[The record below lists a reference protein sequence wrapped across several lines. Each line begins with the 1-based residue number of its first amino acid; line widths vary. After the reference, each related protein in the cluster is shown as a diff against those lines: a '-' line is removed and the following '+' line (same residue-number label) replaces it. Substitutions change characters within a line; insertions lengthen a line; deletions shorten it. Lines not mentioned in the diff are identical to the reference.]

1 MSLKDNITLS
11 ISQIDNFD
19 GHCLVINTMVQY
31 YTFFYVWAC
40 QFHPTILG
48 F

>member
-1 MSLKDNITLS
+1 MLKDRFTLATY
-11 ISQIDNFD
+11 IEM
-19 GHCLVINTMVQY
+19 TVQY
-31 YTFFYVWAC
+31 YTFAYVWAC

>member
-1 MSLKDNITLS
+1 MSLKDNITLAMS
-11 ISQIDNFD
+11 YYD
-19 GHCLVINTMVQY
+19 GHYLVINTLVQY

>member
-11 ISQIDNFD
+11 MSYFD
-19 GHCLVINTMVQY
+19 GHYLVINALVQY
-31 YTFFYVWAC
+31 YTFAYVWAC